1 MSRRLCIAYACLAVS
16 LNVAAQTV
24 PASSPGVDRI
34 RIASRAAATIFR
46 GTVTSIVRVPSR
58 RPNQLDVVEVQFHVD
73 EGLRGATT
81 GSTLCIREWA
91 GLWTSNDR
99 YRIGEHVALF
109 LYPPSRLGLTS
120 PVAGDMGR
128 FPVDDGGRIVV
139 DPISGPRMSRAFIG
153 RIPAVRHAITS
164 RAFRQT
170 VRSAVEN

>member
-1 MSRRLCIAYACLAVS
+1 MLRRLCIACACLAAS
-16 LNVAAQTV
+16 LNAVAQTA

-34 RIASRAAATIFR
+34 RTASRAAATIFR
-46 GTVTSIVRVPSR
+46 GTVTSIVRIPSQ
-58 RPNQLDVVEVQFHVD
+58 RPNQLDVVQVQFHVD

-81 GSTLCIREWA
+81 GSTLRIREWA

-128 FPVDDGGRIVV
+128 FPVDNGGRIVV
-139 DPISGPRMSRAFIG
+139 DPISEPRASRAFIG
-153 RIPAVRHAITS
+153 RIPAARRSITS

-170 VRSAVEN
+170 VRSATEN